1 MAQNTVPIFGKTPTI
16 TWSTIT
22 AANTALDGTG
32 TVATCF
38 TADATNGSYV
48 QNLVVKSNTTTATS
62 AAGTLRVFINNGSTN
77 STATNNTLVR
87 EFVLTTVTASATTA
101 TINWE
106 FPLNIMLPAGYKINC
121 TIATVAASSGF
132 ALTCCGITY

>member
-1 MAQNTVPIFGKTPTI
+1 MAANTTPIFSKAPI
-16 TWSTIT
+16 INWSTIT

-38 TADATNGSYV
+38 TADATNGGYV
-48 QNLVVKSNTTTATS
+48 YNLVVKSNTTTATS
-62 AAGTLRVFINNGSTN
+62 AAATLRIFINNGSTN
-77 STATNNTLVR
+77 TTATNNTLYR
-87 EFVLTTVTASATTA
+87 EYTLTSVTGSATAA
-101 TINWE
+101 TLNWE

-132 ALTCCGITY
+132 ALTCLGASY